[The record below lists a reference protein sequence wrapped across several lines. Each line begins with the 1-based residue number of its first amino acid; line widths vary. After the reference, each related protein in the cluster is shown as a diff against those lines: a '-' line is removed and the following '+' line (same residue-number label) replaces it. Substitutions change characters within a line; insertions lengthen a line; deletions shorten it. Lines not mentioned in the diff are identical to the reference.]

1 MTGKKNTPSLIFQ
14 DNEDARPTIE
24 AVEQDNPGVNI
35 QYQSGMVRLERAGS
49 LTVKRETVE
58 ENLGREW
65 DVQEMHLVL
74 ISLAGNIDKD
84 DDKFEL
90 S

>member
-1 MTGKKNTPSLIFQ
+1 
-14 DNEDARPTIE
+14 
-24 AVEQDNPGVNI
+24 QDNPGVNI

>member
-1 MTGKKNTPSLIFQ
+1 MTGKKNTPSLIF
-14 DNEDARPTIE
+14 
-24 AVEQDNPGVNI
+24 QDNPGVNI